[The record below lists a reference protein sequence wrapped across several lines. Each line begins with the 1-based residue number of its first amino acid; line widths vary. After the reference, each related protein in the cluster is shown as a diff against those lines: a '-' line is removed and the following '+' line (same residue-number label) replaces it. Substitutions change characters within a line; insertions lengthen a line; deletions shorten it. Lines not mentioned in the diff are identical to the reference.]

1 VLQLADVENTDPAT
15 FTGSLIPSQCTFIR
29 HLTSTTAGAAIR
41 ITIPA
46 QDTAEDYFEIGNMLI
61 GPLIVT
67 QQYSNGRTITEIPGA
82 LASETQDAVR
92 RVRNVHGG
100 YRVMRI
106 AWTDGIDM
114 TDVFDTAE
122 SADYYVAT
130 TAAGALPI
138 SAPAD
143 TPRTIMGL
151 LRQLDGESRP
161 LVYLPSINVG
171 VKTFTTFNT
180 RKELMLCT
188 IQEDVSIEHVLGEE
202 NSTEVFR
209 VATMTLREII

>member
-1 VLQLADVENTDPAT
+1 
-15 FTGSLIPSQCTFIR
+15 
-29 HLTSTTAGAAIR
+29 
-41 ITIPA
+41 
-46 QDTAEDYFEIGNMLI
+46 MLI

-67 QQYSNGRTITEIPGA
+67 QQYSNGRTITEVPGA

-100 YRVMRI
+100 YRMMRI
-106 AWTDGIDM
+106 AWTDGVDM

-122 SADYYVAT
+122 SADYYVGT

-180 RKELMLCT
+180 RKRWCC
-188 IQEDVSIEHVLGEE
+188 VR
-202 NSTEVFR
+202 FR
-209 VATMTLREII
+209 MMYQ